1 MERPSERPSPPL
13 VRTFMTPSPHTVGRQ
28 QPLAVA
34 RALMHQHRIR
44 HLPVLDGGQLVGVLS
59 ERDLGVVES
68 FLPVAD
74 ASRVTVE
81 DAMSGGTYV
90 VTPDAPLATVAEDMA
105 QMKLGSAVVMEGGR
119 VVGVFTSID
128 ALSALASLLQ
138 AR

>member
-1 MERPSERPSPPL
+1 
-13 VRTFMTPSPHTVGRQ
+13 MTPSPHTIGRQ
-28 QPLAVA
+28 QPLTVA

-68 FLPVAD
+68 LPGTD
-74 ASRVTVE
+74 AARITVE
-81 DAMSGGTYV
+81 DAMTGGTYV
-90 VTPDAPLATVAEDMA
+90 VTPDAPLGAVAEDMA

-119 VVGVFTSID
+119 VAGVFTSVD

-138 AR
+138 TR